1 VAGQGAAMGTFAT
14 GFSVLAL
21 WGIIRMTEPV
31 AREESGAKWATIA
44 VVLAFF
50 VKLPVFVLMAQ
61 AANAMPAPAATYFLG
76 GLALVYSLLVGRVL
90 ALR

>member
-1 VAGQGAAMGTFAT
+1 MGTFAT

-21 WGIIRMTEPV
+21 WGIIRLASAGSTN
-31 AREESGAKWATIA
+31 ESGARWATLV

-50 VKLPVFVLMAQ
+50 VKLPLFVLLAQ
-61 AANAMPAPAATYFLG
+61 RANAMPNPTATYFLG
-76 GLALVYSLLVGRVL
+76 GIALVYSLLVGRVL